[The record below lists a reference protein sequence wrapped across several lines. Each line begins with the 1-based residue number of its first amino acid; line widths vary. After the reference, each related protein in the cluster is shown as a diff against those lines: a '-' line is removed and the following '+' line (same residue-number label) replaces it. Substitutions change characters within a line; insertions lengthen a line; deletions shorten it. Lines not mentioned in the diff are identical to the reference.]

1 MEMFRVKTP
10 RDIAFPRIRNHATS
24 RVVLGL
30 SVLLPFGASL
40 LYVHLFGVN
49 VFFADEWDFVPI
61 LQKQQ
66 RGALSVADLFVHHN
80 EHIYFFPWT
89 VMLLLGAVTRY
100 NTVPLMYLTQV
111 CLLATSVGLFL
122 AFRKTFTLRSPLTAL
137 SFIPVPFL
145 VFSFRQSENMLW
157 GNQITFAFA
166 QTFAV
171 LALYFILASET
182 KSYRKPIF
190 SAALVSAT
198 IASFSAVQGLL
209 VWPAGFVQLLVAPI
223 ERPAKRLLVGL
234 WGMVGLGEW
243 IVYFI
248 GYSKP
253 RGVPPLSHILAHPA
267 AGMDYFLTLLGS
279 SLFWQESSAFS
290 GGLLLT
296 CLTVANLLLVYRDEE
311 LKQNSFWISLLLFS
325 FLSLALITVGRAS
338 FEDEQ
343 VFAQPLASRYTTFS
357 VLGAVSV
364 YVMLAKVAWDRR
376 SHIITAL
383 FGALLGFVILSIP
396 TSYLQ
401 GVEAGT
407 TIESYREVAAA
418 TLSTFESQPDRALL
432 ISLEHKPAHVREYAP
447 FLREND
453 YNVFAD

>member
-1 MEMFRVKTP
+1 MFRRKTLK
-10 RDIAFPRIRNHATS
+10 DIALPRFGDHVIS

-30 SVLLPFGASL
+30 SMLLPFGASV

-61 LQKQQ
+61 LQEQQ
-66 RGALSVADLFVHHN
+66 RGTLSVADLFAHHN
-80 EHIYFFPWT
+80 EHIYLFPWT
-89 VMLLLGAVTRY
+89 VMLLLGAVTRH

-111 CLLATSVGLFL
+111 CLLVTSAGLSL
-122 AFRKTFTLRSPLTAL
+122 AFRRTFELRSLLAAL
-137 SFIPVPFL
+137 VFIPVPFL
-145 VFSFRQSENMLW
+145 IFSFRQFENMLW

-171 LALYFILASET
+171 LALYFILVSET
-182 KSYRKPIF
+182 ERHRKWAF

-209 VWPAGFVQLLVAPI
+209 VWPAGLVQLLVAPM
-223 ERPAKRLLVGL
+223 ERSAKRLWVGL
-234 WGMVGLGEW
+234 WGLVGLGEW
-243 IVYFI
+243 IFYFI
-248 GYSKP
+248 GYSRP
-253 RGVPPLSHILAHPA
+253 GGASPLSYVLAHPA
-267 AGMDYFLTLLGS
+267 AGTHYFLTLLGG
-279 SLFWQESSAFS
+279 SLFWQDSSAFS

-296 CLTVANLLLVYRDEE
+296 CLAGASLLLIYRSEN
-311 LKQNSFWISLLLFS
+311 LKQNSFWVSLLLFS
-325 FLSLALITVGRAS
+325 FLSLALITAGRAS
-338 FEDEQ
+338 FGDEQ

-357 VLGAVSV
+357 VLAAVSV

-376 SHIITAL
+376 SHVITAL
-383 FGALLGFVILSIP
+383 FGALLGFVLLSIP

-407 TIESYREVAAA
+407 TIESYREVAV
-418 TLSTFESQPDRALL
+418 TILSTFESQPDGALSA
-432 ISLEHKPAHVREYAP
+432 SLEHKPEHIRDYAS
-447 FLREND
+447 FLKENE